1 MNIFS
6 VLKALSQNWIIN
18 DHHYLCWTAFIC
30 KLPVEVVVGKEVGN
44 DVVAPD
50 TGSLSVEPPIDGVV
64 VVAD

>member
-1 MNIFS
+1 MKSIWKC
-6 VLKALSQNWIIN
+6 VVIN